1 LLVHDAII
9 QDITRKAVRPSD
21 SEEHVKFRS
30 IQADGY
36 SLNRTILICLD
47 QANISWKLVSNSKFD
62 WVTEATVAADLSV
75 TTVLEDYPGPNFE
88 TIESNGH
95 LPDLGS
101 QLANMYGGV
110 ATQRSNT

>member
-1 LLVHDAII
+1 
-9 QDITRKAVRPSD
+9 
-21 SEEHVKFRS
+21 
-30 IQADGY
+30 
-36 SLNRTILICLD
+36 LD